1 MASRVPPDVLAA
13 IDTLAERV
21 HHMVRENMRLVA
33 ANITPHQLQTHS
45 PDELALRMLFA
56 TFDCA
61 AFRSEFDEQY
71 REDEQVLRR
80 AYRQL

>member
-21 HHMVRENMRLVA
+21 HVVVREQMRLVA
-33 ANITPHQLQTHS
+33 ANITPHQLKTQS

-56 TFDCA
+56 TFDCG

-71 REDEQVLRR
+71 REEERILRR
-80 AYRQL
+80 AYCRV